1 MLKVLISLALVALC
15 AAQSSKLPTPI
26 PFATPKPVLTTVPVR
41 NPMYLPATQFQ
52 QGHFV
57 NQQNQL
63 LYPIRN
69 PIFSNLGTI
78 FGGLPYFGGPTG
90 GLPLVGGITSGLPLV
105 GGITSGLPL
114 VGGITSSLPLVG
126 GITGRLPIVG
136 NTGIRHPVKYVP
148 QATTFTTTATMR
160 KPMLQTMMPQNLNN
174 LNPQR
179 NYVQNYGT
187 PYYGSNYVYPT
198 SSEFGYT
205 GYSYP
210 TNYGY
215 PYYGQSYGTPYY
227 GQSYGTPY
235 YGNNYAYQSSPVL
248 GTYGYNLEELP
259 STTTFAPPLETMA

>member
-1 MLKVLISLALVALC
+1 MMLKVLISLALVALC
-15 AAQSSKLPTPI
+15 VAQSSKLPTPI
-26 PFATPKPVLTTVPVR
+26 PFATPKPVLTTVTVR

-57 NQQNQL
+57 NQQNPL

-69 PIFSNLGTI
+69 PANYFLQGLG
-78 FGGLPYFGGPTG
+78 GGYQNS
-90 GLPLVGGITSGLPLV
+90 GLIGNVPLVGGLTNGLIGGLPVV
-105 GGITSGLPL
+105 GNLGNLGTGIVTGLPF
-114 VGGITSSLPLVG
+114 I
-126 GITGRLPIVG
+126 G
-136 NTGIRHPVKYVP
+136 NYGSTVGIRHPVKYVP

-160 KPMLQTMMPQNLNN
+160 KPMLQPMMPQNLNLN

-198 SSEFGYT
+198 GSELGYT

-215 PYYGQSYGTPYY
+215 PYYGQSYGTPHY
-227 GQSYGTPY
+227 GQ
-235 YGNNYAYQSSPVL
+235 NYAYQSSPVL
-248 GTYGYNLEELP
+248 GTYGYSLQELP

>member
-26 PFATPKPVLTTVPVR
+26 PFAMPKPVLTTVPVR
-41 NPMYLPATQFQ
+41 NSMYLPATQFQQGQFPQGQFQ

-57 NQQNQL
+57 NQQNPL

-69 PIFSNLGTI
+69 PANYIWGPVQGLGGGYHQGLIGNLPIVGGLTGLPVVGNLGT
-78 FGGLPYFGGPTG
+78 
-90 GLPLVGGITSGLPLV
+90 GGISG
-105 GGITSGLPL
+105 
-114 VGGITSSLPLVG
+114 
-126 GITGRLPIVG
+126 LPIVG
-136 NTGIRHPVKYVP
+136 NTVGIRHPVKYVP
-148 QATTFTTTATMR
+148 QATTFTTTTMR
-160 KPMLQTMMPQNLNN
+160 KPMLQPMMPQNLNLN

-198 SSEFGYT
+198 GNEFGYT

-227 GQSYGTPY
+227 GQ
-235 YGNNYAYQSSPVL
+235 NYAYQSSPVL
-248 GTYGYNLEELP
+248 GTYGYNLEQLP

>member
-69 PIFSNLGTI
+69 PIVSPVG
-78 FGGLPYFGGPTG
+78 GGLPILGPIINGLPLGGIIGGLPFFGGPTSGLPFVGGPTG
-90 GLPLVGGITSGLPLV
+90 GLL
-105 GGITSGLPL
+105 
-114 VGGITSSLPLVG
+114 
-126 GITGRLPIVG
+126 G
-136 NTGIRHPVKYVP
+136 NIGIRHPVKYVP
-148 QATTFTTTATMR
+148 QATTFTTTTTMR
-160 KPMLQTMMPQNLNN
+160 KPMLQTMMPQNLNQNLNHN

-187 PYYGSNYVYPT
+187 PYYGNNYVYPT

-227 GQSYGTPY
+227 GH
-235 YGNNYAYQSSPVL
+235 NYAYQSSPAL
-248 GTYGYNLEELP
+248 GTYGYSLEGLP

>member
-15 AAQSSKLPTPI
+15 SAQSSKLPTPI
-26 PFATPKPVLTTVPVR
+26 PFAAPKPVLTTVPVR

-69 PIFSNLGTI
+69 PI
-78 FGGLPYFGGPTG
+78 GGPGQGLGGVWPLGPVITGVPVVGGFTG
-90 GLPLVGGITSGLPLV
+90 GLPLVGGLINGLPLV
-105 GGITSGLPL
+105 GGLTSGL
-114 VGGITSSLPLVG
+114 
-126 GITGRLPIVG
+126 G
-136 NTGIRHPVKYVP
+136 NLGIRHPVKYVP
-148 QATTFTTTATMR
+148 QATTFTTTTAMR
-160 KPMLQTMMPQNLNN
+160 KPIHQTMMPQTMMPQTIMPQN

-227 GQSYGTPY
+227 GH
-235 YGNNYAYQSSPVL
+235 NYAYQSSPAL
-248 GTYGYNLEELP
+248 GTYGYSLEELP

>member
-1 MLKVLISLALVALC
+1 MLKILISLALVALC

-57 NQQNQL
+57 NQQNPL
-63 LYPIRN
+63 LYPVRN
-69 PIFSNLGTI
+69 SASFILGPVQSL
-78 FGGLPYFGGPTG
+78 GGGWQNPGLN
-90 GLPLVGGITSGLPLV
+90 LPLVSGLISGLPV
-105 GGITSGLPL
+105 
-114 VGGITSSLPLVG
+114 
-126 GITGRLPIVG
+126 VG
-136 NTGIRHPVKYVP
+136 NLGNVGIPILGNTFGVRHPIKYVP
-148 QATTFTTTATMR
+148 QATTFTTTTMR
-160 KPMLQTMMPQNLNN
+160 KPMLQTMMPQNSQNLNLN
-174 LNPQR
+174 SNPQR

-198 SSEFGYT
+198 GSEIGYT

-235 YGNNYAYQSSPVL
+235 YGHNYAYQSSPVL
-248 GTYGYNLEELP
+248 GTYGYSLEEHP

>member
-15 AAQSSKLPTPI
+15 AAQNSKLPTPI
-26 PFATPKPVLTTVPVR
+26 PFPTPKPVLTTVPVR

-57 NQQNQL
+57 NQQNPL

-69 PIFSNLGTI
+69 PVNYFLSPVQGLGGGWPYAGPIGSLPFVNPLTGALPI
-78 FGGLPYFGGPTG
+78 GNTVGGLTG
-90 GLPLVGGITSGLPLV
+90 
-105 GGITSGLPL
+105 
-114 VGGITSSLPLVG
+114 SLPVVG
-126 GITGRLPIVG
+126 SGISGLPIVG
-136 NTGIRHPVKYVP
+136 NTVGIRHPVKYVP
-148 QATTFTTTATMR
+148 QATTFTTTTMR
-160 KPMLQTMMPQNLNN
+160 KPMLQTMMPQNLNLN

-198 SSEFGYT
+198 SSEFGNT

-227 GQSYGTPY
+227 GH
-235 YGNNYAYQSSPVL
+235 NYAYQSSPVL
-248 GTYGYNLEELP
+248 GTYGYSLQELP
-259 STTTFAPPLETMA
+259 TTTTFAPPLETMA

>member
-15 AAQSSKLPTPI
+15 AAQNSKLPTPI
-26 PFATPKPVLTTVPVR
+26 PFPTPKPVLTTVPVR

-57 NQQNQL
+57 NQQNPL

-69 PIFSNLGTI
+69 PANYFYNPVQGGWPYPGPIGNLPI
-78 FGGLPYFGGPTG
+78 VGGLPVVGPLGTG
-90 GLPLVGGITSGLPLV
+90 GIV
-105 GGITSGLPL
+105 
-114 VGGITSSLPLVG
+114 SSL
-126 GITGRLPIVG
+126 TSALPILG

-148 QATTFTTTATMR
+148 QATTFTTTTMR
-160 KPMLQTMMPQNLNN
+160 KPMLQTMMPQN

-187 PYYGSNYVYPT
+187 PYYGSNYVYPTYPT

-227 GQSYGTPY
+227 GQ
-235 YGNNYAYQSSPVL
+235 NYAYQSSPVL
-248 GTYGYNLEELP
+248 GTYGYSLQELP